1 MCWRLFLLQILSYYQ
16 LKRVDYIFLDL
27 IDKYIIKYP
36 FKFYYIMEKLNNN
49 NLVFIKD
56 TTMIIDLLKLEEDMI
71 VNIFNLF
78 KEMLRNNLIKKIVYK
93 KEVIVVYFSNEF
105 IISYFKEKN
114 KWLLIPLINI
124 LIEKDEVIYFDVY
137 IKTSDIYK
145 FMLLVKINE
154 KYVTIDL
161 YENNKM
167 NDNHLPLILS
177 FNNNRNNNLQF
188 SFDKSEFLGNLNSK
202 INV

>member
-93 KEVIVVYFSNEF
+93 KQVIVVYFSNEF

-167 NDNHLPLILS
+167 NDNHLPLVLS

>member
-167 NDNHLPLILS
+167 NDNHLPLVLS

>member
-1 MCWRLFLLQILSYYQ
+1 MQILSYYE

-49 NLVFIKD
+49 KIVYIKD

-78 KEMLRNNLIKKIVYK
+78 KELLRNNIINKIVYK

-105 IISYFKEKN
+105 IISFFKDKD
-114 KWLLIPLINI
+114 KWLIIPLVNI
-124 LIEKDEVIYFDVY
+124 LIEKDELIYFDVY
-137 IKTSDIYK
+137 LKANDVFKY
-145 FMLLVKINE
+145 MLLVRIKD
-154 KYVTIDL
+154 KYITIDL
-161 YENNKM
+161 KNLDKL
-167 NDNHLPLILS
+167 NDLHIPLILN
-177 FNNNRNNNLQF
+177 FNNNKNNNLQF

>member
-1 MCWRLFLLQILSYYQ
+1 MQILSYYQ